1 MLMERKEFKV
11 LWEDPISHKAY
22 EWTVE
27 DFNEEAV
34 RRRFGMCHAG
44 AKVLS
49 VAAA

>member
-11 LWEDPISHKAY
+11 LWEDPISHREY

-27 DFNEEAV
+27 DFSEEAV
-34 RRRFGMCHAG
+34 RKRFGMCHAG